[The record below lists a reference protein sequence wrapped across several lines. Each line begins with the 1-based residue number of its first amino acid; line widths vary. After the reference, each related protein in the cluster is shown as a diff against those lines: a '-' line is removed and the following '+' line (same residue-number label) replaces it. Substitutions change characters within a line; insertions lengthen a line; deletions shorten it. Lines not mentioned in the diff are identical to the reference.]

1 MTDFEFSN
9 NIDLILSGNKE
20 GLKNIYSEYISF
32 IYKITYNV
40 LQNHSDAEDV
50 TSEFFIKLWNISNKY
65 KSGNGHKVWLAQI
78 ARNMAIDYA
87 RKYKKEQLSDD
98 IVTVSDTQNQAI
110 HEPQYEN
117 EILDSVLIEQALS
130 CLKEKE
136 RQIIDMKILGDFT
149 FKEIAKV
156 LNLPMGTVTWRYQ
169 NAIKKLQKQS
179 SILNQTR
186 GKEVSS

>member
-1 MTDFEFSN
+1 VTDFEFDN
-9 NIDLILSGNKE
+9 NIALILSGNKE

-40 LQNHSDAEDV
+40 LLHKADAEDV
-50 TSEFFIKLWNISNKY
+50 TSEFFIKLWNISDKY

-87 RKYKKEQLSDD
+87 RKHKKEQLSDD
-98 IVTVSDTQNQAI
+98 IITISDTNP
-110 HEPQYEN
+110 HSPPDKQYEN
-117 EILDSVLIEQALS
+117 EVLDSIMIEQTLS

-179 SILNQTR
+179 NILNKMQ